1 MIGTQRY
8 HGNTSW
14 EQYVAVVLSSLVNK
28 VLQDDQVFAVLVGE
42 GGEPRRHSP
51 LPGNP
56 LQEIVSLKSK
66 LGLSIASG
74 CQLNLFPR
82 TSSKKGVPG
91 DNTVADL
98 GEGSAQ
104 TEVRRAKNIFLETGH
119 PSYLRV
125 LSRRLN

>member
-1 MIGTQRY
+1 M
-8 HGNTSW
+8 
-14 EQYVAVVLSSLVNK
+14 NK
-28 VLQDDQVFAVLVGE
+28 VLQDDQVFAILGGE
-42 GGEPRRHSP
+42 GEEPRRHSP

-56 LQEIVSLKSK
+56 LQETVSLKSK

-98 GEGSAQ
+98 GEGPAQ
-104 TEVRRAKNIFLETGH
+104 TEDRRAKNIFFETAH
-119 PSYLRV
+119 PL
-125 LSRRLN
+125 